1 MDVIGFEVLIPRLME
16 SYHYRHHFA
25 NGEVRRLVFLFN
37 TGRNQVFFPC
47 REGSLAEVVNI
58 DENRVKVIHA
68 QVLMQAMIF
77 LNDEIATLAFSL
89 FLMRNSG

>member
-1 MDVIGFEVLIPRLME
+1 M
-16 SYHYRHHFA
+16 
-25 NGEVRRLVFLFN
+25 
-37 TGRNQVFFPC
+37 
-47 REGSLAEVVNI
+47 AEVVNI